1 MKNVNVTLL
10 VLTAIAMAVGTFL
23 SKDGYYGAWW
33 FVALLALDAV
43 AAVVTI
49 VLRKYWREP
58 HNLLIYASVPVM
70 LLGGGLTMMTGEHGT
85 LVLKPGVER
94 EGVMLE
100 HFEVVNYPGTRT
112 PMDFVSQVT
121 IDGEPY
127 TISMNN
133 IARHK
138 GYRYYQ
144 EDYDGEGGST
154 LSVAHDPWGIGVTYA
169 GYALLVAGLVWMFL
183 DKRSRFRRMLKGAAV
198 LAMLFLAQ
206 TATAAPRTLPRDVA
220 ARMGK
225 QYVLYKGRVCPLQT
239 LAKDYTT
246 KLYGRATYQGL
257 TAEQVLAGW
266 MFYYGEW
273 TEEAMP
279 TGKNQRAT
287 EEKQAL
293 VQMVANST
301 LLKIYPL
308 RDSTGDLQW
317 YSQNDPLPL
326 SVGEDEYIFIR
337 KQLGYCQELVVE
349 GNFETLGTVFEKT
362 REYQEKQAG
371 GLLPSAGRVKAE
383 RVSNALTAGRWLPM
397 VLLVFGLVAFGVLLW
412 GRNTKK
418 LTVVQVVVHGSTA
431 LLGGATLYLLLVFV
445 LRWVVGG
452 HVPLAGGFDTMNFLS
467 LVIGVAALLF
477 RSKLSTGV
485 HGGTPLRGFGQD
497 VHGGTP
503 LLLLAMG
510 FCQLVA
516 MMSGSNPPVTNL
528 MPVLNSPLLT
538 LHVAVIMMA
547 YAFFLFVALNS
558 VAALLRPAQREKMR
572 RTTLL
577 MLYPAE
583 ALLAVGIIIGALWAN
598 ISWGSYWSWDPKEVW
613 ALITLIVYL
622 YPLAISDRKSP
633 DTVRF
638 HVYCLVALLSVAV
651 TYFGVNLLM
660 GGTHAYGN

>member
-1 MKNVNVTLL
+1 MRKVNVTLL

-23 SKDGYYGAWW
+23 SVDGYYGAWW

-49 VLRKYWREP
+49 VQRKYWREP

-70 LLGGGLTMMTGEHGT
+70 LLGGALTMFTGQHT
-85 LVLKPGVER
+85 SLALQPGEER
-94 EGVMLE
+94 EGVTLE
-100 HFEVVNYPGTRT
+100 RFEVVNYPGTQT

-121 IDGEPY
+121 IDGQPY
-127 TISMNN
+127 TVSMNN

-144 EDYDGEGGST
+144 EDYDGQGGST
-154 LSVAHDPWGIGVTYA
+154 LRVAHDPWGIGVTYA
-169 GYALLVAGLVWMFL
+169 GYALLVAGLLWMFL
-183 DKRSRFRRMLKGAAV
+183 SRKSRFRHLLKGTAV
-198 LAMLFLAQ
+198 LALLFLAQ

-220 ARMGK
+220 AKMGE

-239 LAKDYTT
+239 LAKDFTT
-246 KLYGRATYQGL
+246 KLYGKATYQEL
-257 TAEQVLAGW
+257 TSEQVLAGW
-266 MFYYGEW
+266 MFYYGDW
-273 TEEAMP
+273 AEEAMP
-279 TGKNQRAT
+279 QGKNQRAT

-293 VQMVANST
+293 VQSVAGST

-308 RDSTGDLQW
+308 RDSTGVLQW

-326 SVGEDEYIFIR
+326 TVGDDEYLFVR

-349 GNFETLGTVFEKT
+349 GDFETLALVFAKT
-362 REYQEKQAG
+362 REYQEKQAA

-383 RVSNALTAGRWLPM
+383 RLCNALTTGRWLPM
-397 VLLVFGLVAFGVLLW
+397 VLLGLGLVAFGLSMS
-412 GRNTKK
+412 GKGTKIK
-418 LTVVQVVVHGSTA
+418 AVVHGGTT
-431 LLGGATLYLLLVFV
+431 LLVAATTLYVLMLFV

-452 HVPLAGGFDTMNFLS
+452 HVPLAGGYDTMNFLT
-467 LVIGVAALLF
+467 LVIGVAAV
-477 RSKLSTGV
+477 SMGV
-485 HGGTPLRGFGQD
+485 HGGTP
-497 VHGGTP
+497 
-503 LLLLAMG
+503 LLAMG

-516 MMSGSNPPVTNL
+516 MMSGANPPVTNL

-538 LHVAVIMMA
+538 VHVAVIMMA
-547 YAFFLFVALNS
+547 YALFLFVALNS

-622 YPLAISDRKSP
+622 YPLTASSKS
-633 DTVRF
+633 TTWF

-651 TYFGVNLLM
+651 TYFGVNLLL
-660 GGTHAYGN
+660 GGMHAYGNV

>member
-1 MKNVNVTLL
+1 MKKVNVTLL
-10 VLTAIAMAVGTFL
+10 VLTVIAMAVGTFL
-23 SKDGYYGAWW
+23 SRDGYYGAWW

-49 VLRKYWREP
+49 VQRKYWRSP

-70 LLGGGLTMMTGEHGT
+70 LLGGLLTMLTGEQET
-85 LVLKPGVER
+85 LALQPGEER
-94 EGVMLE
+94 EGVTLE
-100 HFEVVNYPGTRT
+100 RFEVVRYPGTQT

-133 IARHK
+133 IARHR

-144 EDYDGEGGST
+144 EDYDGAGGST
-154 LSVAHDPWGIGVTYA
+154 LRVAHDPWGIGVTYA
-169 GYALLVAGLVWMFL
+169 GYALLVAGLLWMFL
-183 DKRSRFRRMLKGAAV
+183 DRRSRFRHLLKGTAV
-198 LAMLFLAQ
+198 LALLFLAQ

-220 ARMGK
+220 AKMGE

-239 LAKDYTT
+239 LAKDFTT
-246 KLYGRATYQGL
+246 KLYGKATYEGL
-257 TAEQVLAGW
+257 TSEQVLAGW
-266 MFYYGEW
+266 MFYYSDW
-273 TEEAMP
+273 AEEAMP
-279 TGKNQRAT
+279 KGKNRRAT

-293 VQMVANST
+293 VQSVAGST

-308 RDSTGDLQW
+308 RDSTGALQW

-326 SVGEDEYIFIR
+326 TVGDDEYLFVR

-349 GNFETLGTVFEKT
+349 GDFGALAQVFEKT
-362 REYQEKQAG
+362 RESQEKQAA

-383 RVSNALTAGRWLPM
+383 RLCNALTTGRWLPM
-397 VLLVFGLVAFGVLLW
+397 VLLGLGLLAFGVSLW
-412 GRNTKK
+412 GRGTRI
-418 LTVVQVVVHGSTA
+418 QAIVHGGTT
-431 LLGGATLYLLLVFV
+431 LLVAATTLYVLLLFV

-452 HVPLAGGFDTMNFLS
+452 HVPLAGGYDTMNFLT
-467 LVIGVAALLF
+467 LVIGVAAV
-477 RSKLSTGV
+477 STGV
-485 HGGTPLRGFGQD
+485 HGGTP
-497 VHGGTP
+497 
-503 LLLLAMG
+503 LLAMG

-516 MMSGSNPPVTNL
+516 MMSGANPPVTNL

-547 YAFFLFVALNS
+547 YALFLFVALNS

-583 ALLAVGIIIGALWAN
+583 ALLAVGIIIGAVWAN
-598 ISWGSYWSWDPKEVW
+598 ISWGTYWSWDPKEVW

-622 YPLAISDRKSP
+622 YPLSASSKS
-633 DTVRF
+633 TVSF
-638 HVYCLVALLSVAV
+638 HVCCLVALLSVAV
-651 TYFGVNLLM
+651 TYFGVNLLL
-660 GGTHAYGN
+660 GGMHAYGT